1 MQGKVNKGI
10 WVASEQALGYLAPG
24 AGYLKRYALEETLAD
39 GSKSAITTGYY
50 NSLEVDQAGNAWF
63 SLIGNGLYKMEKK
76 KLVNVL
82 PGTQPTGLF
91 LKYSIPLPHRQT
103 AKFGVPVSTNIQSL
117 THKASVFQL
126 QPGAQQQQLILL
138 QLYHTTNQWS
148 CSVNNQRLSG

>member
-1 MQGKVNKGI
+1 M
-10 WVASEQALGYLAPG
+10 AA
-24 AGYLKRYALEETLAD
+24 
-39 GSKSAITTGYY
+39 KSAITTGYY

-76 KLVNVL
+76 TGKCLAWDSANGLVSEVL
-82 PGTQPTGLF
+82 N
-91 LKYSIPLPHRQT
+91 SHSHRQT